1 MQTLESQTDVQIY
14 SEKGRARGVVREWE
28 GGEKGSGAVR
38 LLLLPL
44 LLVLPL
50 QLLMMCGRQNQSG
63 AHKDTRIVA
72 TNHVDP
78 PPLSLPPP
86 LHSRLSSTL
95 FYSICLP
102 ARSSFFVQLR
112 KLLSVCPLP
121 ACAASSPSSPSSPL
135 LSLFTTLQLF
145 FGSYTYTHTL
155 AHCIRLCLF
164 VFYCTFSSSFSFCHH
179 SPVSHCYLK
188 TMREGAEKSLR
199 RIKVATL
206 LLCFSCSHP
215 PPSHS

>member
-38 LLLLPL
+38 LLLLLL

-86 LHSRLSSTL
+86 LATLLLSFTAFVCLLVRPFSCSYVNYCLSARCPLL
-95 FYSICLP
+95 FLLLLLLLYCHFSLHF
-102 ARSSFFVQLR
+102 SFFSAL
-112 KLLSVCPLP
+112 
-121 ACAASSPSSPSSPL
+121 
-135 LSLFTTLQLF
+135 THTH
-145 FGSYTYTHTL
+145 THTL

-206 LLCFSCSHP
+206 LLCFSCCHP